1 MFIRNNIAEYAGM
14 IDHTNLKPFATID
27 DWQVLCAQAEEYG
40 FMSVAINNAGIAYC
54 SEFLADS
61 DVLIDAAVGFPLGQN
76 TLAVKVFETIDAI
89 EKGADEI
96 DYVVNLS
103 EVKNG
108 NWQYVEDE
116 MKAIAEACKSKNIT
130 CKAIFENCYLTDD
143 EKKKLCEIALHVRPD
158 FIKTSTGFGS
168 GGATI
173 ADVALMKACVVDDI
187 QIKAAGGIRT
197 GQQFLAM
204 IKAGANRIGTSS
216 GIAIMQ
222 ELSKISGE
230 LA

>member
-1 MFIRNNIAEYAGM
+1 
-14 IDHTNLKPFATID
+14 
-27 DWQVLCAQAEEYG
+27 
-40 FMSVAINNAGIAYC
+40 MSVAINNAGIAYC

-130 CKAIFENCYLTDD
+130 CKAIFENCYLIDD

-173 ADVALMKACVVDDI
+173 ADVALMKACVGDDI